1 MLTLKYIIGQ
11 DQRKLTPFELHEGD
25 TFDLSK
31 DPDVNK
37 NKVQAMQY
45 NSGMDE
51 IFLELYED
59 QKDNAGA
66 LIPFDLSG
74 ANIMFEGWKPDG
86 KYIVDPDIMTPI
98 SLQQGQCRINLPDQ
112 AFAVYGSYKQAFFR
126 IYRDNKSIATLE
138 FTFNIRA
145 DMVQGQIKSVD
156 WIGPVHEILEK
167 TKEDYESHKKSLDE
181 AVSNAIAEYTKEMNT
196 LKALG
201 ASVDTSLSGLLQKI
215 KDNNLFTQAEA
226 DAFKQEIQRELDK
239 INNAVGD
246 LSIFG
251 AIGDGTTDD
260 TAAIQKAIDAFKSS
274 DRTRLT
280 FHGTY
285 KVSKAGE
292 DDDKRP
298 YAIKVDGLE
307 NKIVDLTNAKF
318 ILDLTDDMPNTFSFL
333 NCTDVTVI
341 GGYAEANFKET
352 EGHPLYYG
360 AFIYGKGC
368 TNLSI
373 YRTHAH
379 NMMYDVCLFNCS
391 QGQVSGN
398 RFTHNLVEYDRK
410 FRPLSAI
417 LMHGAISYHVSGND
431 ITGGLRDGDLSIFG
445 GDCYANVVTAN
456 HLRGL
461 AWEEAITVDGG
472 ARKTIVSNNIIEGG
486 YNYGIDVKYNAEDTL
501 VIGNTV
507 EKCVVAIT
515 DRGGEI
521 NDKANVFQTVIH
533 DNNIIFGGIPSTQ
546 GWGDHRQTGIGI
558 NNQYAADVKGNHL
571 TLGRGYDVGYPIYG
585 IMASQSNSAMDYV
598 SQIDISNN
606 FIEFKNGIDA
616 AYQIAGK
623 GSTALCLDTITH
635 GNITNND
642 IKAPDGDLA
651 VKLLGQS
658 NTIKFSAN
666 HFITDGVPAIQY
678 YGDAGC
684 KNLIITDDNYFQSGN
699 LTNAYMY
706 QTTIDSKNQS
716 FVLNQKTF
724 GSAKANPFFF
734 ITSKFNNTVII
745 HVEMQYDYKGTFVV
759 SSTYKLTIDIKN
771 KMLVTPVDEHN
782 SDVEISSIN
791 LSENMFGLC
800 AKATRE
806 CPDITN
812 QIYRVT
818 VISSNTNGDNV
829 YA

>member
-1 MLTLKYIIGQ
+1 MSQTLTYVIGQ
-11 DQRKLTPFELHEGD
+11 DRRPHVDNVQDFKVN
-25 TFDLSK
+25 FDGS
-31 DPDVNK
+31 NT
-37 NKVQAMQY
+37 NWVQARQY
-45 NSGMDE
+45 ERSMRQVFVN
-51 IFLELYED
+51 IKNED
-59 QKDNAGA
+59 GTP
-66 LIPFDLSG
+66 LDLTG
-74 ANIMFEGWKPDG
+74 CNVWFEGLLPKNSAGDFRVIDDKG
-86 KYIVDPDIMTPI
+86 YVALDPTAGRFRFDMP
-98 SLQQGQCRINLPDQ
+98 GH
-112 AFAVYGSYKQAFFR
+112 AFTVAGSYRQAFFR
-126 IYRDNKSIATLE
+126 ILKDGNSITTLE
-138 FTFNIRA
+138 FDLDVLA
-145 DMVQGQIKSVD
+145 DKVIDGLVPRTYISPVEELIDEIETKYQDSTDKLTKMASDFVD
-156 WIGPVHEILEK
+156 K
-167 TKEDYESHKKSLDE
+167 FTQS
-181 AVSNAIAEYTKEMNT
+181 MNT

-201 ASVDTSLSGLLQKI
+201 ATVQNGLDALEQKI
-215 KDNNLFTQAEA
+215 KQDGLFTQAEA
-226 DAFKQEIQRELDK
+226 DAFKSEIKEELDK
-239 INNAVGD
+239 IENAVGD
-246 LSIFG
+246 VSIYG
-251 AIGDGTTDD
+251 AVGDGATDD
-260 TAAIQKAIDAFKSS
+260 TASLQKAIDAFKSS
-274 DRTRLT
+274 DKTRLT

-292 DDDKRP
+292 DDDKRS

-307 NKIVDLTNAKF
+307 NKIIDLTNAKF
-318 ILDLTDDMPNTFSFL
+318 VLDLTDDMPNVFSFL
-333 NCTDVTVI
+333 NCTDVTVV
-341 GGYAEANFKET
+341 GGYAEASFKET

-360 AFIYGKGC
+360 AFIYGKSC

-379 NMMYDVCLFNCS
+379 NMMYGVCLFNCS

-716 FVLNQKTF
+716 FVINGKKF
-724 GSAKANPFFF
+724 GSANANPFFF

-818 VISSNTNGDNV
+818 VISSNVNDDNV
-829 YA
+829 YAQERGIQ